1 MNRRKWTSRIAW
13 ALAWLASSPAT
24 AADPGFYVTAAL
36 GRGGEDP
43 TSNGTNISNFQGI
56 VHVEPDR
63 VAVDDGS
70 LAWSVGLGYRIN
82 RYLAGEVEYVDFGT
96 ADIREHYDLGSS
108 APFPFPTELDL
119 QFSSKVTGP
128 VLSVLGTL
136 PVGDRFEVFLRG
148 GALFASR
155 EYSVGGNLS
164 FGQQEKLA
172 STVWLAGA
180 GVTWSFAPRWGVR
193 AEYQQSGELDDS
205 LISGET
211 KVDRLTVSAL
221 FRF

>member
-1 MNRRKWTSRIAW
+1 MNRMTGFSGIAW
-13 ALAWLASSPAT
+13 ALACLAAFPAM
-24 AADPGFYVTAAL
+24 AADPGFYVTASL

-43 TSNGTNISNFQGI
+43 TSNGTNISNLQGI
-56 VHVEPDR
+56 VHVDPDR
-63 VAVDDGS
+63 VAVDDGD

-96 ADIREHYDLGSS
+96 TDIREHYELGS

-119 QFSSKVTGP
+119 QFSSQVTGP

-155 EYSVGGNLS
+155 DYSVGGSIS
-164 FGQQEKLA
+164 FGQREKLA

-180 GVTWSFAPRWGVR
+180 GVTWSVAPRWGLR

-211 KVDRLTVSAL
+211 KVDRLAVSAL